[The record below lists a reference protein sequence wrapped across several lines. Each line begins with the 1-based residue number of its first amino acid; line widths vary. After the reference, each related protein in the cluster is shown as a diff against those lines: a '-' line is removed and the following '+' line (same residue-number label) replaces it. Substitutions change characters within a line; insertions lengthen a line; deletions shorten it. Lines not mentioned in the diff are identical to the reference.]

1 MFFHQ
6 KAAQNKTM
14 YKKDTQNP
22 NKNPKYIKEMRDINV
37 HKYNCSLYLFILFL
51 LPLVDDHDHRMGF
64 GSYTDIKL
72 NLLQK

>member
-1 MFFHQ
+1 
-6 KAAQNKTM
+6 
-14 YKKDTQNP
+14 
-22 NKNPKYIKEMRDINV
+22 MRDINV